1 MSATESD
8 KPQNKKPDDNEND
21 SGLAA
26 KNPAKRRR
34 TLLILLVVFVLIGVI
49 WLVLWMLVFSK
60 RESTDNAYVGGNQ
73 VAISAQVPGTVVAIL
88 ADDTQHVDAGQ
99 VLVKLDSTDAEVRL
113 SQTRSAL
120 AQAVRQ
126 VRQQTDSASGSD
138 AMVAA
143 RQVDLTKAEADL
155 KRRLPLIAEQA
166 EAPEN
171 IQHLR
176 DAVDQARAALT
187 SAQAQASAE
196 HASIEGTDIANNPA
210 VLQARANFRAAWV
223 AAQRNAIY
231 APVSGYVAQRSV
243 QVGNSVQAGQQLMTV
258 LPLHDLWIDANF
270 KESQLRH
277 IRIGQPVKVE
287 ADIYGSSVKY
297 QGKVIGLGAG
307 TGSVFSLLPAQNATG
322 NWIKVVQRVPVR
334 IALDNQELDKHP
346 LRVGL
351 SSDVTVDISD
361 DRGAVLAP
369 QAEHPPVAQ
378 TTVYDQMA
386 SKADAEADQVINA
399 NLSSSDTS
407 GGDRSTHNNKTH

>member
-8 KPQNKKPDDNEND
+8 KTVNNAAADND

-26 KNPAKRRR
+26 KNPAKRRK
-34 TLLILLVVFVLIGVI
+34 TLLIMLFVFVLIGVI
-49 WLVLWMLVFSK
+49 WFLLWTLVFSR
-60 RESTDNAYVGGNQ
+60 RETTDNAYVNGNQ

-99 VLVKLDSTDAEVRL
+99 VLLKLDSTDADVRL

-126 VRQQTDSASGSD
+126 VRQQTDAATGSD
-138 AMVAA
+138 ATVAVN
-143 RQVDLTKAEADL
+143 QVALKKAEADL
-155 KRRLPLIAEQA
+155 KRHLPLIAQQA
-166 EAPEN
+166 EAPET

-187 SAQAQASAE
+187 SVQAQASAE

-223 AAQRNAIY
+223 AAQRNTIY

-243 QVGNSVQAGQQLMTV
+243 QLGNSVQPGQQLMTV

-270 KESQLRH
+270 KENQLRH
-277 IRIGQPVKVE
+277 VRIGQPAKIE
-287 ADIYGSSVKY
+287 TDLYGSNVEY
-297 QGKVIGLGAG
+297 HGKVIGLGAG

-346 LRVGL
+346 LRIGL
-351 SSDVTVDISD
+351 SSDVTVDITD

-369 QAEHPPVAQ
+369 QVEHPAVAE
-378 TTVYDQMA
+378 TTVYEQMA
-386 SKADAEADQVINA
+386 SQADAEADQVIRA
-399 NLSSSDTS
+399 NLGAS
-407 GGDRSTHNNKTH
+407 GNTGGNHSN

>member
-8 KPQNKKPDDNEND
+8 KTAPPHAAGDND
-21 SGLAA
+21 SGMAA
-26 KNPAKRRR
+26 KDPAKRRR
-34 TLLILLVVFVLIGVI
+34 TLLIILLVFVLAGVAWVLL
-49 WLVLWMLVFSK
+49 WLLVFSR
-60 RESTDNAYVGGNQ
+60 REATDNAYVGGNQ

-88 ADDTQHVDAGQ
+88 ADDTQHVEAGQ
-99 VLVKLDSTDAEVRL
+99 VLVKLDSTDASVRL
-113 SQTRSAL
+113 SQARSAL

-126 VRQQTDSASGSD
+126 VRQQTDSATGSD
-138 AMVAA
+138 AAVVA
-143 RQVDLTKAEADL
+143 RQIDLKKAETDL
-155 KRRLPLIAEQA
+155 KRRLPLVAQQA
-166 EAPEN
+166 EAPET

-176 DAVDQARAALT
+176 DTVAQAHAALA
-187 SAQAQASAE
+187 SAEAQASAE
-196 HASIEGTDIANNPA
+196 HAAVEGTDIANNPA

-243 QVGNSVQAGQQLMTV
+243 QVGNSVQAGQQLMSV

-277 IRIGQPVKVE
+277 IRIGQPAKIE
-287 ADIYGSSVKY
+287 ADIYGGSVDY
-297 QGKVIGLGAG
+297 HGKVIGLGAG

-334 IALDNQELDKHP
+334 IALDNRELDQHP
-346 LRVGL
+346 LRIGL

-369 QAEHPPVAQ
+369 QTEHPPVAE
-378 TTVYDQMA
+378 TTVYEQMA
-386 SKADAEADQVINA
+386 SKADAEADQVIRA
-399 NLSSSDTS
+399 NLGAVGGTGGSDA
-407 GGDRSTHNNKTH
+407 H